1 MTQLKDK
8 LELKVGDRVT
18 YHIGS
23 DSYAQTVSEFV
34 GKAVMKTRGDR
45 NRQIGD
51 YHSDQRWISVSDPN
65 GYVST
70 YTLRPDGTWRPKGSR
85 SGYIARGSHQ
95 HQDPSF

>member
-1 MTQLKDK
+1 MSKD
-8 LELKVGDRVT
+8 
-18 YHIGS
+18 
-23 DSYAQTVSEFV
+23 
-34 GKAVMKTRGDR
+34 
-45 NRQIGD
+45 
-51 YHSDQRWISVSDPN
+51 SDQRWISVSDPN